1 MRIDTLLDR
10 MLRIRIE
17 NGRQLLRFVVR
28 SALLCVVVAVGLDVV
43 NQLVFFIDWQTAI
56 RSWVVT
62 VFVALVI
69 AVPFLVAIA
78 HANMRLYQAKQA
90 VDELSRTDPLTGI
103 PNRRALL
110 EFARVPELSVMALA
124 IVDIDRFK
132 RVNDTHGHLVGDEV
146 IRVVAHTMVSE
157 LGGFGH
163 VGRLGGEEFALLS
176 SSSAPELMQRLWDF
190 RDRIAKSP
198 IIVGSTVVRISI
210 SIGVAQRDKGQSF
223 EGLFVEA
230 DRALYLAKAAG
241 RNRVVSASD
250 DLVGRTEAVPPAA
263 AGEMAIRERAFR
275 GRA

>member
-1 MRIDTLLDR
+1 MRIDTILDR
-10 MLRIRIE
+10 ILRIRIE
-17 NGRQLLRFVVR
+17 NGRQLARFVVW
-28 SALLCVVVAVGLDVV
+28 SAMLCVAVAVGLDVI
-43 NQLVFFIDWQTAI
+43 NQLVFFIDWETAI
-56 RSWVVT
+56 RSWAIT
-62 VFVALVI
+62 VLVALVI

-78 HANMRLYQAKQA
+78 HANLRLYQAKQA

-132 RVNDTHGHLVGDEV
+132 RVNDTHGHLIGDEV

-163 VGRLGGEEFALLS
+163 VARLGGEEFALLS
-176 SSSAPELMQRLWDF
+176 SSNASDLMQRLWDF
-190 RDRIAKSP
+190 RDRIATSP

-210 SIGVAQRDKGQSF
+210 SIGVAERKDGQSF
-223 EGLFVEA
+223 EGLFGEA
-230 DRALYLAKAAG
+230 DRALYLAKASG
-241 RNRVVSASD
+241 RNRVVAASD
-250 DLVGRTEAVPPAA
+250 MVETEERPATTTAEVGV
-263 AGEMAIRERAFR
+263 RERAFR